1 MRVVVFGA
9 GAWGSAIAR
18 HAALRHEVLIW
29 ARDPELADAIAREH
43 RNARYL
49 PGQFLGAGLLA
60 TADLAQA
67 CTFAGTDGLFLVATP
82 MAALRNVLEQIRV
95 HAAAVPTP
103 LFWLCKG
110 LELPSGL
117 LAHEL
122 ATPLLGARPA
132 GVLSGPSFAQEV
144 AAGLP
149 FALVAAS
156 PAEVARERMVAALH
170 HEAGRIYVSEDLI
183 GVELAGALKNVIA
196 IAAGACDGLGL
207 GLNARAALLTRGL
220 AEITRLGVLLG
231 ANPSTFLGLAGLG
244 DLILTCTGD
253 LSRNRRVGLGLA
265 QGHSLEG
272 ILATLGHVA
281 EGVGTTAA
289 VYRLAARHSVE
300 MPIVAAVHS
309 VLFDRVPVR
318 TAVST
323 LLAREPG
330 PE

>member
-1 MRVVVFGA
+1 
-9 GAWGSAIAR
+9 
-18 HAALRHEVLIW
+18 
-29 ARDPELADAIAREH
+29 
-43 RNARYL
+43 
-49 PGQFLGAGLLA
+49 
-60 TADLAQA
+60 
-67 CTFAGTDGLFLVATP
+67 
-82 MAALRNVLEQIRV
+82 
-95 HAAAVPTP
+95 
-103 LFWLCKG
+103 
-110 LELPSGL
+110 
-117 LAHEL
+117 
-122 ATPLLGARPA
+122 
-132 GVLSGPSFAQEV
+132 
-144 AAGLP
+144 
-149 FALVAAS
+149 
-156 PAEVARERMVAALH
+156 
-170 HEAGRIYVSEDLI
+170 
-183 GVELAGALKNVIA
+183 
-196 IAAGACDGLGL
+196 
-207 GLNARAALLTRGL
+207 
-220 AEITRLGVLLG
+220 
-231 ANPSTFLGLAGLG
+231 LG